1 MFVVCRGMAHAG
13 WPIPLKDKTIQCET
27 PERQGAAKILLEALA
42 VLAAGIAVAL
52 TANQISPRGLVLARN
67 YFPAGVKAPTPVAAG
82 AGLPRNTT
90 NVIVLS
96 PAQLLAA
103 RLKEQGLQLMDGRET
118 AQLFHDPR
126 FQPGRVVFVDA
137 RDEPHYREGHIPG
150 AYEFDPY
157 YPEKYFATVFPACQ
171 AAEQIVVYC
180 NGGDCDDSESAAI
193 TLRYVGVANQK
204 LFVYGGGIAEWTT
217 NGLPVE
223 IGGRNSGNLRSNN
236 K

>member
-1 MFVVCRGMAHAG
+1 MAHANRRIG
-13 WPIPLKDKTIQCET
+13 VKQPLEIMT
-27 PERQGAAKILLEALA
+27 PDRRQPVRNVLLEALLVA
-42 VLAAGIAVAL
+42 AAGIVLAL
-52 TANQISPRGLVLARN
+52 GANLVSPRGLALARN
-67 YFPAGVKAPTPVAAG
+67 YFPADINRPVPAATGVV
-82 AGLPRNTT
+82 NT
-90 NVIVLS
+90 NPPASS

-103 RLKEQGLQLMDGRET
+103 RLKEQGLQSVDGRQA

-126 FQPGRVVFVDA
+126 FKQGSIAFIDA

-150 AYEFDPY
+150 ACEFDPY
-157 YPEKYFATVFPACQ
+157 YPEKYFATVLPVCQ

-193 TLRYVGVANQK
+193 TLRDVGIANRK
-204 LFVYGGGIAEWTT
+204 LFVYTGGLPEWIT

-223 IGGRNSGNLRSNN
+223 IGGRNSGNLPSTN